1 MITFNGFVV
10 FCTLATLCLTTVM
23 SQDGPLPPRI
33 NIPGAIPLGA
43 VPVPIRAAQFASP
56 IPSGPP
62 LVRIRRPPHPKQQE
76 QQHLNAIPTLQRS
89 LDEAKPVNEEPEEE
103 QSFIPHIVQQPQSL
117 GYHQSHDQFS
127 EPPATIP
134 RFSSQDRP
142 SPIQR
147 SQPAQP
153 QPHQEQLFSFVPDR
167 QPSIPESPAKQTYRR
182 PAFREPRP
190 QFEDEQKPQQPVR
203 RVQQEYIRPRT
214 SGEHQQNQEKEKKPV
229 AQILR
234 KYREEN
240 EDGSITWGFENDDGS
255 YKEEIIGID
264 CVTRGRYGYVDPDGM
279 KREYTYETGI
289 QCDPNKRDLE
299 EDDEL
304 PGVDYQENAMVFP
317 NGERISLSALAKNK
331 ARKPSGQP
339 IYRN

>member
-1 MITFNGFVV
+1 MNTFYGFAVYWTFV
-10 FCTLATLCLTTVM
+10 TLCITTVL

-43 VPVPIRAAQFASP
+43 IPVPVRAPQFRNP
-56 IPSGPP
+56 VPSGPA
-62 LVRIRRPPHPKQQE
+62 LVRIRRPPQPKQQD

-89 LDEAKPVNEEPEEE
+89 LDEAKPVTEEPEEE
-103 QSFIPHIVQQPQSL
+103 ISPSFLPHIHQQPQTQAL
-117 GYHQSHDQFS
+117 HQSRDQFL
-127 EPPATIP
+127 ETQAILP
-134 RFSSQDRP
+134 RFNPQDRP
-142 SPIQR
+142 KPIQR
-147 SQPAQP
+147 EQPEHFEREP
-153 QPHQEQLFSFVPDR
+153 SREQLFSFVPDR
-167 QPSIPESPAKQTYRR
+167 QPVIAESPPKQTYRR

-190 QFEDEQKPQQPVR
+190 QFEQEREIQQPVR

-214 SGEHQQNQEKEKKPV
+214 SGEHNQEKEKKPV

-289 QCDPNKRDLE
+289 QCDPNKKR
-299 EDDEL
+299 
-304 PGVDYQENAMVFP
+304 F
-317 NGERISLSALAKNK
+317 R
-331 ARKPSGQP
+331 R
-339 IYRN
+339 